1 MSSFV
6 RLVTC
11 NRTAVELLVVFVQRV
26 TANVLSELTD
36 GAFVLRFLLV
46 AYATYEGHDDA
57 SSWFE

>member
-1 MSSFV
+1 V